1 MNDALADFGHWLRG
15 LAHRYGLP
23 SFWRWWMGELM
34 PLVPVAPRAAIKR
47 RRLRP
52 VLAFGTD
59 AAVLWVPRIV
69 NGALGYGESAR
80 IPLAGDPAA
89 MLQAGRA
96 AIDALPHRSYGG
108 AVAAAKVVIALP
120 PGQVLRKR
128 LTLPAAVEQDLRQA
142 LAYDLDR
149 HTPFKPEELYFD
161 AAVISRDTQR
171 KEIGVDW
178 AAALKSV
185 VDQARRHAENWGAT
199 VIAVTPDTP
208 GSGGPAI
215 TPASKL
221 NLLPPVARQAEAWW
235 RRWQLWVPIAAVGV
249 AALIAIALPIW
260 QKRDY
265 AIALMRITE
274 QARVQA
280 DAASA
285 LRQQLETMAAD
296 YNYVL
301 GKKYA
306 FPSTVQVVDDV
317 TRLIPDDT
325 WLTQFEMKSQTKGKD
340 LRREML
346 LRGES
351 ANAGRLVTLLEE
363 SKLFTEAAPR
373 SPTTKIQPG
382 PGEIFDLGAQLVPA
396 LAPQPLQL
404 ASTPIAEPPTSAA
417 AQASA
422 ANPATLTVP
431 LATPAAPTPA
441 PATPGSPTP
450 TAATPAP
457 TTPPG
462 VVPAMAPVTPANGS
476 TPTTGAPATPAAAA
490 PSPAKDSTPGLRVAA
505 PGEGPGVA
513 PLPLDPGFGPPRSR
527 EAPAPSRP
535 PTPQGSQA
543 P

>member
-1 MNDALADFGHWLRG
+1 MNDALVDFMHWLRG

-23 SFWRWWMGELM
+23 TFWRWWVGELL

-59 AAVLWVPRIV
+59 AAVLWEPRIV
-69 NGALGYGESAR
+69 NGTLGYGESAR

-96 AIDALPHRSYGG
+96 AIDALPHRAYGG
-108 AVAAAKVVIALP
+108 AVAAARVVIALP

-161 AAVISRDTQR
+161 AAIVSRDTQR

-199 VIAVTPDTP
+199 VIAVTPDAP
-208 GSGGPAI
+208 GSAGPAM
-215 TPASKL
+215 TAASKL
-221 NLLPPVARQAEAWW
+221 NLLPQAARQGEALW
-235 RRWQLWVPIAAVGV
+235 RRWQLWAPLAAVSA

-265 AIALMRITE
+265 VIALSRITE
-274 QARVQA
+274 QARTQA

-317 TRLIPDDT
+317 TRLMPDDT
-325 WLTQFEMKSQTKGKD
+325 WLTQFEVKSQTKGKD
-340 LRREML
+340 PHREML

-351 ANAGRLVTLLEE
+351 ANAGHLVTLLEE
-363 SKLFTEAAPR
+363 SKLFTDAAPR

-382 PGEIFDLGAQLVPA
+382 PGEIFDLGAQLIPA
-396 LAPQPLQL
+396 PAPQPLQL
-404 ASTPIAEPPTSAA
+404 ASTPIVEAPSPPATQTPAAASSAPAPVGTSAPPPQPATAAPPTTTGPAPTIPPAA
-417 AQASA
+417 T
-422 ANPATLTVP
+422 PAGPTP
-431 LATPAAPTPA
+431 AGSTPAAPA
-441 PATPGSPTP
+441 
-450 TAATPAP
+450 
-457 TTPPG
+457 
-462 VVPAMAPVTPANGS
+462 V
-476 TPTTGAPATPAAAA
+476 APATPAPVAAA
-490 PSPAKDSTPGLRVAA
+490 PAQTTAGGLRVAA

-513 PLPLDPGFGPPRSR
+513 PLPLPPGFGPPRPAQAPTGPSTP
-527 EAPAPSRP
+527 APA
-535 PTPQGSQA
+535 GSQA